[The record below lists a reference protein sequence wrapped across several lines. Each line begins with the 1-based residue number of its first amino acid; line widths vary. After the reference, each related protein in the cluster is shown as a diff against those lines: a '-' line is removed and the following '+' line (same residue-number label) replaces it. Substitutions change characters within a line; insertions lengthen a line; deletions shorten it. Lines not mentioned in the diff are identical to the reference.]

1 MAINFES
8 ARIPFAVVD
17 LPQAL
22 ATIQNAIILVLTYVN
37 QITKGLL
44 REAVRTHLR

>member
-8 ARIPFAVVD
+8 ARIPFEVVD

-22 ATIQNAIILVLTYVN
+22 ATIQNAIILVVTYVN
-37 QITKGLL
+37 QTTQGLL